1 MDLSKLLFVF
11 QMIHHN
17 DVMQKI
23 TEISFSNDRI
33 LYLIILKSNRRA
45 QFKIK
50 TSNSTYSTQRER

>member
-1 MDLSKLLFVF
+1 
-11 QMIHHN
+11 MIHHN

-50 TSNSTYSTQRER
+50 TINSTYSIKRER